1 MSNTSDHPAM
11 AEPTAADAPTIAAAP
26 LTEAAVPAAAQPDDV
41 DVDIEGTVDAP
52 GLEDTSDPSLQEPD
66 ETPLQ
71 PTFAELGTRPETV
84 AALEQIGIVR
94 TFPIQQMTLQI
105 AMGGHDLIGQARTG
119 TGKTLGFGVPI
130 LEQIASAD
138 EGADGTPQ
146 ALVVVPTRELC
157 VQVARDL
164 KHAGSTR
171 KVRVEAIYGGRAYE
185 PQIAALEKGVDI
197 IVGTPGR
204 LIDLAEQSKLVLG
217 KVKILVLD
225 EADEMLDLGFLPDIE
240 KILRMVP
247 DQRQTLLFSATM
259 PGPIVTL
266 ARQFMTQPT
275 HIRAEAHDDNQ
286 TAPQIRQIV
295 YRAHAL
301 DKHELLARVLQTP
314 GRELTLIFTRTK
326 RTAQNVSDELESR
339 GFAAAAVHGDL
350 GQGAR
355 EQALRAFRSGK
366 VDVLVAT
373 DVAAR
378 GLDISGVS
386 HVINYQTPEDEK
398 TYVHRIGRTGRAGKE
413 GIAITLV
420 DWDDMPRWALIDK
433 LLDLGIPEPVETYS
447 TSKHLY
453 EELGIPEGVTG
464 RLPRSKRTRDGLD
477 AEEVE
482 DLGERKRDSRGGGRR
497 ATRSDAAE
505 TDEQPQRQPRSG
517 APRRRTRGRRSA
529 AQGQGSEQGG
539 RSQGGRSQG
548 GQPASE
554 QSQGPRSTSDGSG
567 AQSAQGA
574 DGSGAPRRRRSRGR
588 RGGAKRAGSGEGAA
602 QESAA
607 GRTE

>member
-1 MSNTSDHPAM
+1 MTDTPAEQATEEATAAHPATDQ
-11 AEPTAADAPTIAAAP
+11 PAAP
-26 LTEAAVPAAAQPDDV
+26 AESEVVPGAEVVEVDD
-41 DVDIEGTVDAP
+41 DKTKPA
-52 GLEDTSDPSLQEPD
+52 
-66 ETPLQ
+66 Q
-71 PTFAELGTRPETV
+71 PTFAELGARPETV
-84 AALEQIGIVR
+84 AALEKLGIVHS
-94 TFPIQQMTLQI
+94 FPIQQMTLQI
-105 AMGGHDLIGQARTG
+105 AMSGHDLIGQARTG
-119 TGKTLGFGVPI
+119 TGKTLGFGVPM
-130 LEQIASAD
+130 LEQVLSVD

-146 ALVVVPTRELC
+146 ALVIVPTRELC
-157 VQVARDL
+157 VQVARDI
-164 KHAGSTR
+164 KQAGSER
-171 KVRVEAIYGGRAYE
+171 GVRVEAIYGGRAYE

-197 IVGTPGR
+197 VVGTPGR
-204 LIDLAEQSKLVLG
+204 LIDLAEQAKLVLG
-217 KVKILVLD
+217 KIKILVLD

-240 KILRMVP
+240 KVLRMVP
-247 DQRQTLLFSATM
+247 DKRQTMLFSATM

-275 HIRAEAHDDNQ
+275 HIRAEHHDDNQ

-301 DKHELLARVLQTP
+301 DKPELLARVLQAP
-314 GRELTLIFTRTK
+314 DRELTLIFTRTK
-326 RTAQNVSDELESR
+326 RTAQNVADELESR

-398 TYVHRIGRTGRAGKE
+398 TYVHRIGRTGRAGRE

-453 EELGIPEGVTG
+453 EELGIPESATG
-464 RLPRSKRTRDGLD
+464 RLPRSQRTREGLD
-477 AEEVE
+477 AEQIE
-482 DLGERKRDSRGGGRR
+482 DLGERKRDRDGGR
-497 ATRSDAAE
+497 
-505 TDEQPQRQPRSG
+505 
-517 APRRRTRGRRSA
+517 GRD
-529 AQGQGSEQGG
+529 GG
-539 RSQGGRSQG
+539 R
-548 GQPASE
+548 
-554 QSQGPRSTSDGSG
+554 
-567 AQSAQGA
+567 
-574 DGSGAPRRRRSRGR
+574 R
-588 RGGAKRAGSGEGAA
+588 RGGAPGH
-602 QESAA
+602 
-607 GRTE
+607 GRD